1 MEKLSQK
8 QIHNLSDED
17 LMEHFQAGYEQ
28 AFNILVSR
36 FKDRLHNFL
45 YRYTHNHQ
53 DCEDLV
59 QETFLRVYRSKHS
72 YERIAKFS
80 TWMYTIA
87 LNLAKSLYKKK
98 QRMTTVTIHED
109 ESDPDDRPMKIE
121 DTNILQ
127 DVSLHEKMCMDELER
142 ALAELSDDFR
152 EVVIL
157 RDLQQ
162 LSYEE
167 IAEICGIALGTV
179 KSRICRARSMLS
191 KVIESGQLPDS
202 RHDFVLKGDAIDA
215 FFAELTKIA
224 NSDDRALLVA

>member
-1 MEKLSQK
+1 MEALSK
-8 QIHNLSDED
+8 QHVQQLSDED
-17 LMEHFQAGYEQ
+17 LMEKFQAGYEQ
-28 AFNILVSR
+28 AFNVLVSR

-109 ESDPDDRPMKIE
+109 ESDPDDQPMKIE
-121 DTNILQ
+121 DANILQ
-127 DVSLHEKMCMDELER
+127 DDTLHEKMCMNELEK
-142 ALAELSDDFR
+142 ALTELSEDFR

-157 RDLQQ
+157 RDIQQ
-162 LSYEE
+162 LAYDE
-167 IAEICGIALGTV
+167 IAEITGIPMGTV
-179 KSRICRARSMLS
+179 KSRINRGRA
-191 KVIESGQLPDS
+191 QLQEL
-202 RHDFVLKGDAIDA
+202 LKNHVYPETISA
-215 FFAELTKIA
+215 
-224 NSDDRALLVA
+224 

>member
-127 DVSLHEKMCMDELER
+127 DDSLHEKMCMDELEK
-142 ALAELSDDFR
+142 ALMELSEDFR
-152 EVVIL
+152 EVVVL
-157 RDLQQ
+157 RDIQQ
-162 LSYEE
+162 LAYDE
-167 IAEICGIALGTV
+167 IAEITDIPMGTV
-179 KSRICRARSMLS
+179 KSRINRGRA
-191 KVIESGQLPDS
+191 QLQS
-202 RHDFVLKGDAIDA
+202 LLKNHVYPETISA
-215 FFAELTKIA
+215 
-224 NSDDRALLVA
+224 